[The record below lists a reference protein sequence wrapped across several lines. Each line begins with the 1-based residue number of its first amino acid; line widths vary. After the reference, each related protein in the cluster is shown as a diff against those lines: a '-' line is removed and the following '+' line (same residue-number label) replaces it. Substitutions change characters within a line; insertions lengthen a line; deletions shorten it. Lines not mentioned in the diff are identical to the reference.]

1 MRLISLMIGVLMV
14 TKLMPHGEE
23 LISAQADINFHGYL
37 PMQKE
42 E

>member
-1 MRLISLMIGVLMV
+1 MV